1 MAPVLAGV
9 HGVGAQLR
17 LDAQQLVVLGQAL
30 RAARRARL
38 DLARREPDR
47 EVGDE
52 RVLGLARA
60 VRGHHAPAGLLGH
73 AHGLDRLGDRPDLVD
88 LEQQRVARL
97 LLDRGLDAR
106 RVGHEE
112 VVADDL
118 AEARGGEGGGVVPVV
133 LVEGVLDGDDR
144 VVLAEALVE
153 VEELLAFCSF
163 DFFIL
168 FIFFFEKKKREKK

>member
-9 HGVGAQLR
+9 HRVGAQLR
-17 LDAQQLVVLGQAL
+17 LDAQQLVVLGEAL
-30 RAARRARL
+30 RAAGGASL
-38 DLARREPDR
+38 DLARRQAHGQ
-47 EVGDE
+47 VGDE

-88 LEQQRVARL
+88 LEQQRVAGL
-97 LLDRGLDAR
+97 LLDGGLDAR
-106 RVGHEE
+106 RVGDEQ

-118 AEARGGEGGGVVPVV
+118 AEPGGGEGGGVVPVV
-133 LVEGVLDGDDR
+133 LVKGVLDRDDR

-153 VEELLAFCSF
+153 VEELLACCSF

-168 FIFFFEKKKREKK
+168 FIFFF